1 MKVSVYDIILK
12 AFFFNLMC
20 KVVDYK
26 DTSRILIDSIG
37 TILGCQKPGK
47 KCMWYQFSNS
57 LLWDLQIKHYKIPRH
72 PHRRNKTTMPVL
84 PDFRNDPHSHCKI
97 LHISNRIHTKESFTE
112 KLTLNSFKYQGPDK
126 HLNEVAITSFQT
138 NGELP
143 STTLTMDTRPI
154 QGNWKVFSSTM
165 SHLPILVRQREAG
178 KGSIS
183 LDPDFKHRIPSE
195 FLESTTNKEDK
206 CSNILSIQ
214 NQAPLQ

>member
-1 MKVSVYDIILK
+1 MIVSVYDIILK

-138 NGELP
+138 NGRFKP
-143 STTLTMDTRPI
+143 T
-154 QGNWKVFSSTM
+154 GNY
-165 SHLPILVRQREAG
+165 LVRHWQWTPDQYKEIGKFSVPPCRICLSWWDSGKQEREA
-178 KGSIS
+178 
-183 LDPDFKHRIPSE
+183 
-195 FLESTTNKEDK
+195 
-206 CSNILSIQ
+206 
-214 NQAPLQ
+214 